1 MFYQQ
6 NEKSSFQF
14 NLVGKYQ
21 NPDNQSNSGPLFEQG
36 DFLMHAAKINPQVQH
51 FITEVSVKGEV
62 LAHLYFQI
70 MPFKGSELKSYIP
83 QGEGCLFNKT
93 MEAIVDLAL
102 ERVNWNLAVLG
113 NVFVTGDNGQYWRTD
128 KLTD

>member
-6 NEKSSFQF
+6 TEKSSFQF
-14 NLVGKYQ
+14 KLVGNYQ
-21 NPDNQSNSGPLFEQG
+21 TSDNQSKSGPLFEQA
-36 DFLMHAAKINPQVQH
+36 DFLVHSAKINPQVQH

-62 LAHLYFQI
+62 FAHFYFQI

-83 QGEGCLFNKT
+83 QGEDCLINKT
-93 MEAIVDLAL
+93 MEAIIDLAL

-113 NVFVTGDNGQYWRTD
+113 NVFIIGYAVCRCPSVF
-128 KLTD
+128 